1 MHEKTNALNS
11 SEADAHEKGGN
22 IFCCFVKL
30 FSKRKIS
37 RQAAIAF
44 KVSAPGPVCEI
55 SSVCTRMYFL
65 FAEKITRGTP
75 CGALCWAGDI
85 ANISYCFF
93 FTCRRGP
100 LLKGSMIHS
109 TVISWP

>member
-65 FAEKITRGTP
+65 FAEKMTRGHRVGLCAGQVTLP
-75 CGALCWAGDI
+75 ISVIVSSLLVEEALC
-85 ANISYCFF
+85 
-93 FTCRRGP
+93 
-100 LLKGSMIHS
+100 
-109 TVISWP
+109 